1 MNAQQIAFSSSSVKI
16 AGAPAQKGFLSKP
29 WQNIK
34 NVATKVAKP
43 AINIGAAV
51 FPALA
56 PVAVA
61 AQYIK

>member
-1 MNAQQIAFSSSSVKI
+1 MNAQQIAFSSSSKKI
-16 AGAPAQKGFLSKP
+16 AGAPAQKGLLSKP